1 MSTDCWLTTNLSYYV
16 HRASF
21 KINYPIH
28 LVSLSVPTY
37 SVTIKI
43 KENYLLKY
51 NFIATEIAKTSL
63 LKHFILSHDIA
74 QSKHIWRHI
83 INLFSSKNKHLE
95 TGNQDTLLVPPCG
108 NISHPLCLLLSLFS
122 PYSKHHATTKKSLL
136 CDYTNTMLAVNAIFM
151 TCNLAHRWVCIK
163 WQFFKLSDHIKSSL
177 QSQRPGWSSILV

>member
-1 MSTDCWLTTNLSYYV
+1 LYIAQDMSTDCWLTTNLSYYV

-74 QSKHIWRHI
+74 QSKHI
-83 INLFSSKNKHLE
+83 
-95 TGNQDTLLVPPCG
+95 
-108 NISHPLCLLLSLFS
+108 
-122 PYSKHHATTKKSLL
+122 
-136 CDYTNTMLAVNAIFM
+136 
-151 TCNLAHRWVCIK
+151 
-163 WQFFKLSDHIKSSL
+163 
-177 QSQRPGWSSILV
+177 